1 MPGYPGLGLGVKFM
15 SEDNSNL
22 DGVLVIDKPAGCT
35 SHDVVSRVKKK
46 LGARKVGHLG
56 TLDPSAT
63 GVLPLVI
70 NRATKEAR
78 RLEGGEKEYVALM
91 TLGLETDTL
100 DADGAVTRR
109 GDASGVTGED
119 VLRVLNGFRG
129 KIMQVPPMY
138 SAVKRDGVPL
148 YRLARKGVIVERDAK
163 EVEVFDIEV
172 ISMEG
177 PKEGLPME
185 SGESGV
191 ASVSF
196 RVVCSRGTYVRSL
209 CADSGALLGCGAH
222 LAALRRVKS
231 GPFTTSEAVSPGATR
246 DELLRAIIPLRQL
259 LDKDKFGDKIGR
271 GEGALH
277 RTGTDKPGS
286 TGSDGG
292 TAPGGKET
300 ETACI

>member
-1 MPGYPGLGLGVKFM
+1 MADY
-15 SEDNSNL
+15 NSNL

-100 DADGAVTRR
+100 DADGTVTRT

-119 VLRVLNGFRG
+119 VLRVLNSFRG

-148 YRLARKGVIVERDAK
+148 YRLARKGVIVEREPK

-172 ISMEG
+172 LSMEG
-177 PKEGLPME
+177 VAEGLPIE
-185 SGESGV
+185 SGKSGEAGL

-209 CADSGALLGCGAH
+209 CSDAGALLGCGAH
-222 LAALRRVKS
+222 LAALRRIKS
-231 GPFTTSEAVSPGATR
+231 GPFTTSEGVSPGATR
-246 DELLRAIIPLRQL
+246 DELLRAIIPLRL
-259 LDKDKFGDKIGR
+259 ILDKIGDKTGNKTEN

-277 RTGTDKPGS
+277 ETGPAG
-286 TGSDGG
+286 TGSGGG
-292 TAPGGKET
+292 TASGKET
-300 ETACI
+300 ETACM